1 MKINEMFEKNTV
13 EAENQT
19 REKFKVHEVV
29 NPQKRV
35 LFLGNSITLHETAPH
50 IGWNFNWGMSASCEE
65 KDYVHIVLKGLREK
79 YGAVSHCVV
88 NVGEWEKN
96 YFQEGVIEKFKGAR
110 EFSADTVIF
119 RLGENVR
126 RDRFDEY
133 PLTEYMRAFMDYFTD
148 SAKKVVVTDTFWEHS
163 YICSVLQNLAHE
175 KGYEFV
181 SICDLGEQDENKAL
195 GLFEHAGVAGHP
207 GDLGMQ
213 RIAERILTKL

>member
-1 MKINEMFEKNTV
+1 MKINEMFTKNTV

-19 REKFKVHEVV
+19 REKFKIHEVV

-35 LFLGNSITLHETAPH
+35 LFLGNSITLHETAAH
-50 IGWNFNWGMSASCEE
+50 IGWNFNWGMSASSEE

-79 YGAVSHCVV
+79 YGEISHCVV

-96 YFQEGVIEKFKGAR
+96 YFQDGKIEKFKGAR
-110 EFSADTVIF
+110 EFAADTVIF
-119 RLGENVR
+119 RLGETVH
-126 RDRFDEY
+126 RDAFDED
-133 PLTEYMRAFMDYFTD
+133 PLTEYMRAGMEYFTG

-163 YICSVLQNLAHE
+163 YICGVLRELAKE

-195 GLFEHAGVAGHP
+195 GLFKHEGVAGHP
-207 GDLGMQ
+207 GDLGMK
-213 RIAERILTKL
+213 RIAERILEKL